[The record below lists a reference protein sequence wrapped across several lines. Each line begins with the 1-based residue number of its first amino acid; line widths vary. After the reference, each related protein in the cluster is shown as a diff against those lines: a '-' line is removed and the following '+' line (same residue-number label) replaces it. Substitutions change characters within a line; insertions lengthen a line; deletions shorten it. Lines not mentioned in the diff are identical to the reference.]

1 MDRRDAMWL
10 LVFVVLGVGGLAV
23 FLNYYTEAIPSA
35 SLDFK
40 LSRGEVHQ
48 KAQGYLEN
56 LGYDLADYE
65 SAQIFSSSQMQQIFL
80 EQTLGLEETSRLAR
94 EWLSVWSWSVRWF
107 RPLQK
112 EELRVGLDP
121 GGRIVGFSH
130 RILESDEGAS
140 IAQDDALVIASDFL
154 RETQGYDLDG
164 YELIDR
170 SSTERK
176 ARVDHR
182 FAWRKKDFTV
192 GDDGHYRLDVLVHG
206 DRIGQFSEYLK
217 VPDSFSRSYR
227 EVRSRANL
235 LTQVF
240 LPFWLALGVAML
252 VILVRNYRRK
262 RLRWQAGLIVG
273 TLVAVAWLAA
283 NVNALPLAMYDFDTT
298 VTYGAFFVTI
308 LFSVVLIAAVY
319 GGVVCMAGTAGGV
332 LERDVLSDR
341 RVSPIGRL
349 SLRGIFSAGF
359 LRSTVVGYGAAGA
372 VLGYVAVFY
381 LLGGRYFDVWV
392 PADVSE
398 YDNAFST
405 AIPWIYPLLVGLS
418 AAAVEEFFF
427 RLLAIPLLIRWL
439 KRPWLAVLLPA
450 IVWAFL
456 HSNYPHEPI
465 YIRGIEI
472 TVIGIVFGIL
482 FLRFGIWAP
491 IIAHYAINAFIVA
504 LPMVKS
510 SSLYFQVS
518 GVLVI
523 GILLV
528 PAIPAAFAVLT
539 GRARPPEVEDDAM
552 DEEAPDEPAETEEP
566 APEPVRSD
574 MDERDPDAYLPDRR
588 RWIVAGLCAV
598 AGIALMIGF
607 RLDRFG
613 ARSLKLEVTR
623 SQASSMAETFCA
635 ELGLDVTDYRRS
647 AQFRSG
653 VGSSHYT
660 HLIRNAGVAR
670 ADTLMVENT
679 SPWYWH
685 VRWFK
690 PMEKEEIQVR
700 VDASGRVA
708 GFNHVIPETR
718 AGPELETDD
727 ARAKAE
733 AFVERIFSRSVTD
746 TAQYKLLEAR
756 SEKEKDRM
764 DHHFTWERIDRKIE
778 DGEFRLNVRVQ
789 GDEVGFFSTQYKAPE
804 EFLRSLRRQGVRHAL
819 ASIVPVLLVLATLI
833 LAGIYFFR
841 CFRAKEIRWKLPIG
855 IGIAVVLLT
864 LLNWINSLPT
874 FFHGYDTSQAMMT
887 YLGIQGVVLLIGTP
901 MTGLAIA
908 AMFALMMAMKG
919 AQYPE
924 ELGAGRWL
932 GLLRMREGGLR
943 FWTGTLVLAAAFLLL
958 RSGADSIAMYVKYNG
973 LTEYLEAG
981 GFNMPRVN
989 DFLPFFSAAAGT
1001 VLELV
1006 NPFAVLAILLVWKA
1020 GVKRPWLIVAGIAV
1034 FMLSSEAIAPARS
1047 FYHFAVLAGL
1057 ELFDLG
1063 ILVFLVAWL
1072 IRFNL
1077 MAYLLAVWSANLVLG
1092 PGIGFIQRTTDSFY
1106 QWNGIAMLVLGL
1118 APLLSLLA
1126 AFLRERRERATR

>member
-1 MDRRDAMWL
+1 MDRRDAIWL

-23 FLNYYTEAIPSA
+23 FLNFYNEAIPSA

-40 LSRGEVHQ
+40 LSRDEVHQ

-56 LGYDLADYE
+56 LGYDLADFE

-107 RPLQK
+107 KPLQK
-112 EELRVGLDP
+112 EELRIRLDP
-121 GGRIVGFSH
+121 GGRIVEFWH

-140 IAQDDALVIASDFL
+140 LTQDEALVIASDFV
-154 RETQGYDLDG
+154 RETQGYDLG
-164 YELIDR
+164 AYELIDR

-182 FAWRKKDFTV
+182 FTYRKKDFMV
-192 GDDGHYRLDVLVHG
+192 GDDGHYRLDVVVHG
-206 DRIGQFSEYLK
+206 DRVGRFSEFLK
-217 VPDSFSRSYR
+217 VPESFSRSYR

-252 VILVRNYRRK
+252 VILVKNYRRK
-262 RLRWQAGLIVG
+262 RLHWQAGLVVG

-283 NVNALPLAMYDFDTT
+283 NVNALPLALYNFETT
-298 VTYGAFFVTI
+298 ISYGAFLVTL
-308 LFSVVLIAAVY
+308 LFSAVLIAAVY
-319 GGVVCMAGTAGGV
+319 GGAVCLAGTAGGV
-332 LERDVLSDR
+332 LERDVLSEGR
-341 RVSPIGRL
+341 ASPVGRL
-349 SLRGIFSAGF
+349 SLRGMFSAGF

-398 YDNAFST
+398 YNNAFST

-450 IVWAFL
+450 VVWAFL

-465 YIRGIEI
+465 YVRGIEI
-472 TVIGIVFGIL
+472 TVIGIVFGML

-539 GRARPPEVEDDAM
+539 GRSRTEEVEDAP
-552 DEEAPDEPAETEEP
+552 DEEAPDEPVEVEEP
-566 APEPVRSD
+566 APAPERSD
-574 MDERDPDAYLPDRR
+574 VVQRDPEAYLPDRQR
-588 RWIVAGLCAV
+588 RIAV
-598 AGIALMIGF
+598 GVCIIAGIALMIGF
-607 RLDRFG
+607 HVDRFG
-613 ARSLKLEVTR
+613 SRTLKLEVTR
-623 SQASSMAETFCA
+623 SQAVNVAEAFCE
-635 ELGLDVTDYRRS
+635 ELGLDVSEYRRS
-647 AQFRSG
+647 VQFRSG

-670 ADTLMVENT
+670 ADTLMAENT

-700 VDASGRVA
+700 VDASGSVV
-708 GFNHVIPETR
+708 GVNHIIPETR
-718 AGPELETDD
+718 AGPELETEA

-733 AFVERIFSRSVTD
+733 AFVVERFERPVTD
-746 TAQYKLLEAR
+746 STQYKLLEAR
-756 SEKEKDRM
+756 SEKEKERM
-764 DHHFTWERIDRKIE
+764 DHHFVWERIDRKIE
-778 DGEFRLNVRVQ
+778 DGEFRVNARVQ
-789 GDEVGFFSTQYKAPE
+789 GDEVGFFSTRYKAPE
-804 EFLRSLRRQGVRHAL
+804 EFLRSLRERGTGKAL
-819 ASIVPVLLVLATLI
+819 ASIVPVLLGLATLI

-841 CFRAKEIRWKLPIG
+841 HFRARETRWRLPIG
-855 IGIAVVLLT
+855 IGIAVVFLT

-887 YLGIQGVVLLIGTP
+887 YLGIQGVGLLIGTP
-901 MTGLAIA
+901 MMGLATA
-908 AMFALMMAMKG
+908 ALFALMTAMKG
-919 AQYPE
+919 SLYPE
-924 ELGAGRWL
+924 EMGAGRWL
-932 GLLRMREGGLR
+932 GLLRMRDGSVR
-943 FWTGTLVLAAAFLLL
+943 FWSGTLVLAAAFLLL
-958 RSGADSIAMYVKYNG
+958 WKGTESIAMYVKYNG

-981 GFNMPRVN
+981 GFNLPRIN
-989 DFLPFFSAAAGT
+989 TYLPFLDAACDAA
-1001 VLELV
+1001 LDLIE
-1006 NPFAVLAILLVWKA
+1006 PFAVLAILLVWKA
-1020 GVKRPWLIVAGIAV
+1020 GVKRPWLIVAGFALAI
-1034 FMLSSEAIAPARS
+1034 LSTDAIEHAES
-1047 FYHFAVLAGL
+1047 FYHFSVLAGVAL
-1057 ELFDLG
+1057 AQLG
-1063 ILVFLVAWL
+1063 VLVFLIVWL
-1072 IRFNL
+1072 VRFNL
-1077 MAYLLAVWSANLVLG
+1077 MAYLVAVWSATLIPG
-1092 PGIGFIQRTTDSFY
+1092 PGIAFIQRTTDTVY
-1106 QWNGIAMLVLGL
+1106 QWNGIAMVVLGL
-1118 APLLSLLA
+1118 APLLFLLA
-1126 AFLRERRERATR
+1126 AYLRERRERSAG

>member
-10 LVFVVLGVGGLAV
+10 MVFVVLGVGGLAV
-23 FLNYYTEAIPSA
+23 FLNFYNEAIPSA

-40 LSRGEVHQ
+40 LSRDEVYL
-48 KAQGYLEN
+48 KAQGYLEDM
-56 LGYDLADYE
+56 GYDLSDYE
-65 SAQIFSSSQMQQIFL
+65 SAQVFSSSQMQQIFL
-80 EQTLGLEETSRLAR
+80 EQTLGLEETNRLAR
-94 EWLSVWSWSVRWF
+94 EWMSVWSWSVRWF
-107 RPLQK
+107 KPLQK
-112 EELRVGLDP
+112 EELRVRLDP

-130 RILESDEGAS
+130 HILESEKGAG
-140 IAQDDALVIASDFL
+140 ITQDNALAVASDFV
-154 RETQGYDLDG
+154 REVHGYDLDA

-182 FAWRKKDFTV
+182 FAYRKKDFTV
-192 GDDGHYRLDVLVHG
+192 GDDGHYRLDVVVHG
-206 DRIGQFSEYLK
+206 DRVGRFSEYLK
-217 VPDSFSRSYR
+217 VPESFSRSYR

-262 RLRWQAGLIVG
+262 RLRWQAGLVVG
-273 TLVAVAWLAA
+273 TLVAIAWLAA
-283 NVNALPLAMYDFDTT
+283 NVNALPLALYNFETT
-298 VTYGAFFVTI
+298 VSYGAFLVTL
-308 LFSVVLIAAVY
+308 LFTAVLIAAVY
-319 GGVVCMAGTAGGV
+319 GGIVCLAGTAGGV
-332 LERDVLSDR
+332 LERDVLSAG
-341 RVSPIGRL
+341 RVSPLGRL

-372 VLGYVAVFY
+372 ILGYVAVFY

-418 AAAVEEFFF
+418 AAAIEEFFF

-450 IVWAFL
+450 VVWAFL

-472 TVIGIVFGIL
+472 TVIGIVFGML

-518 GVLVI
+518 GIVVI
-523 GILLV
+523 GILLI

-539 GRARPPEVEDDAM
+539 GRARPHE
-552 DEEAPDEPAETEEP
+552 PDEPVVDAPPELPAETVEP
-566 APEPVRSD
+566 APAPARAAAT
-574 MDERDPDAYLPDRR
+574 MKDPGAYLPDRQ
-588 RWIVAGLCAV
+588 RWIAAGLCAV
-598 AGIALMIGF
+598 AGIVLIIGF
-607 RLDRFG
+607 RVDRFG
-613 ARSLKLEVTR
+613 SRTLSLDVTR
-623 SQASSMAETFCA
+623 SEAVGVAEAFCK
-635 ELGLDVTDYRRS
+635 ELGLDVSEYRMS

-670 ADTLMVENT
+670 ADTLMAENT
-679 SPWYWH
+679 TPWYWH
-685 VRWFK
+685 VRWYR
-690 PMEKEEIQVR
+690 PMEKEEIRVR

-708 GFNHVIPETR
+708 RFNHIIPETR

-727 ARAKAE
+727 ARGMAE
-733 AFVERIFSRSVTD
+733 TFVERNFSRSVTD
-746 TAQYKLLEAR
+746 TAQYKLLEGR

-764 DHHFTWERIDRKIE
+764 DHHFVWERIDRKIE

-789 GDEVGFFSTQYKAPE
+789 GDAVGFFGTRYKAPE
-804 EFLRSLRRQGVRHAL
+804 EFLRSLNQRGARHAL
-819 ASIVPVLLVLATLI
+819 ASAVPVLALLATLI

-841 CFRAKEIRWKLPIG
+841 QYRAREIRWKLPIG
-855 IGIAVVLLT
+855 IGIVFVLLT
-864 LLNWINSLPT
+864 LLNWINALPA

-887 YLGIQGVVLLIGTP
+887 YLGIQGVGLLIGTP
-901 MTGLAIA
+901 MTGFAIT

-919 AQYPE
+919 SLYPE
-924 ELGAGRWL
+924 EMGTARWL

-943 FWTGTLVLAAAFLLL
+943 FWAGTLALAAAFLLL
-958 RSGADSIAMYVKYNG
+958 WTGTNSLATYVKYNG
-973 LTEYLEAG
+973 LTEYLETS
-981 GFNMPRVN
+981 GFNLPRVN
-989 DFLPFFSAAAGT
+989 TFLPALNAACDAA
-1001 VLELV
+1001 LDLIE
-1006 NPFAVLAILLVWKA
+1006 PFAALAILLVWKA
-1020 GVKRPWLIVAGIAV
+1020 GVKRPWLIVAGFGVAMLASDAV
-1034 FMLSSEAIAPARS
+1034 APARS
-1047 FYHFAVLAGL
+1047 LHHFAVLAGL
-1057 ELFDLG
+1057 ELLALG
-1063 ILVFLVAWL
+1063 VLVFLVAWL

-1077 MAYLLAVWSANLVLG
+1077 MAYLLAVWSAKLILG
-1092 PGIGFIQRTTDSFY
+1092 PGIAFIQQTTDSTY
-1106 QWNGIAMLVLGL
+1106 QWNGVAMVALGL
-1118 APLLSLLA
+1118 APLLFLLTA
-1126 AFLRERRERATR
+1126 YLRERRERIAE

>member
-23 FLNYYTEAIPSA
+23 FLNFYNEAIPSA

-40 LSRGEVHQ
+40 LSRDEVHQ

-56 LGYDLADYE
+56 LGYDLADFQ

-107 RPLQK
+107 KPLQK

-140 IAQDDALVIASDFL
+140 LTQDDALEIASRFL
-154 RETQGYDLDG
+154 GRTQGYDLEA

-176 ARVDHR
+176 ARMDHR
-182 FAWRKKDFTV
+182 FAYRKKDFTV
-192 GDDGHYRLDVLVHG
+192 GDDGHYRLDVVVHG
-206 DRIGQFSEYLK
+206 DRVGRFSEYLK
-217 VPDSFSRSYR
+217 VPESFSRSYR

-252 VILVRNYRRK
+252 VILVKNYRRK
-262 RLRWQAGLIVG
+262 RLHWQAGLVVG
-273 TLVAVAWLAA
+273 TLVAIAWLAA
-283 NVNALPLAMYDFDTT
+283 NVNALPLALYNFETT
-298 VTYGAFFVTI
+298 ISYGAFLVTL

-319 GGVVCMAGTAGGV
+319 GGAVCLAGTAGGV
-332 LERDVLSDR
+332 LERDVLSEGR
-341 RVSPIGRL
+341 ASPVGRL
-349 SLRGIFSAGF
+349 SLRGMFSAGF

-398 YDNAFST
+398 YNNAFST

-450 IVWAFL
+450 VVWAFL

-465 YIRGIEI
+465 YVRGIEI

-491 IIAHYAINAFIVA
+491 VIAHYAINAFIVA

-539 GRARPPEVEDDAM
+539 GRSRAEEVEDAP
-552 DEEAPDEPAETEEP
+552 DEEAPDEPVEVEEP

-574 MDERDPDAYLPDRR
+574 VVQRDPEAYLPDKQ
-588 RWIVAGLCAV
+588 RWIVAGLCVV
-598 AGIALMIGF
+598 AGIALMSGF
-607 RLDRFG
+607 RVDRFG
-613 ARSLKLEVTR
+613 SRTLKLEVTR
-623 SQASSMAETFCA
+623 SQAVDAAEAFCE
-635 ELGLDVTDYRRS
+635 ELGLDVSEYRRS
-647 AQFRSG
+647 VQFRSG

-670 ADTLMVENT
+670 ADTLMAENT
-679 SPWYWH
+679 SPWHWH

-700 VDASGRVA
+700 VDASGSVV
-708 GFNHVIPETR
+708 GVNHIIPETR
-718 AGPELETDD
+718 AGPELETEA

-733 AFVERIFSRSVTD
+733 AFVEERFERPVTD
-746 TAQYKLLEAR
+746 STQYKLLEAR
-756 SEKEKDRM
+756 SEKEKERM
-764 DHHFTWERIDRKIE
+764 DHHFVWERIDRKIE
-778 DGEFRLNVRVQ
+778 DGEFRVNARVQ
-789 GDEVGFFSTQYKAPE
+789 GDEVGFFSTRYKAPE
-804 EFLRSLRRQGVRHAL
+804 EFLRSLRERGTGQAL
-819 ASIVPVLLVLATLI
+819 ASTVPVLLGLATLI

-841 CFRAKEIRWKLPIG
+841 HFRAREMRWRLPIT
-855 IGIAVVLLT
+855 IGSVVVVLSLIELDQLLT
-864 LLNWINSLPT
+864 DLFPRLRYEPGDNDLSGHPGRR
-874 FFHGYDTSQAMMT
+874 HVDRDTDD
-887 YLGIQGVVLLIGTP
+887 
-901 MTGLAIA
+901 
-908 AMFALMMAMKG
+908 
-919 AQYPE
+919 
-924 ELGAGRWL
+924 GAGDR
-932 GLLRMREGGLR
+932 GHDG
-943 FWTGTLVLAAAFLLL
+943 
-958 RSGADSIAMYVKYNG
+958 
-973 LTEYLEAG
+973 
-981 GFNMPRVN
+981 
-989 DFLPFFSAAAGT
+989 
-1001 VLELV
+1001 
-1006 NPFAVLAILLVWKA
+1006 
-1020 GVKRPWLIVAGIAV
+1020 VAGCDDGV
-1034 FMLSSEAIAPARS
+1034 
-1047 FYHFAVLAGL
+1047 
-1057 ELFDLG
+1057 
-1063 ILVFLVAWL
+1063 
-1072 IRFNL
+1072 
-1077 MAYLLAVWSANLVLG
+1077 
-1092 PGIGFIQRTTDSFY
+1092 
-1106 QWNGIAMLVLGL
+1106 
-1118 APLLSLLA
+1118 PLP
-1126 AFLRERRERATR
+1126 E

>member
-1 MDRRDAMWL
+1 MDRRDAIWL
-10 LVFVVLGVGGLAV
+10 LVFVVLGVCGLTV
-23 FLNYYTEAIPSA
+23 FLNFYTEAIPSA

-40 LSRGEVHQ
+40 LSRDEVHR
-48 KAQGYLEN
+48 KAQGYLEDQ
-56 LGYDLADYE
+56 GYDLADYE
-65 SAQIFSSSQMQQIFL
+65 SSQIFSSSQMQQVFL

-107 RPLQK
+107 QPLQK
-112 EELRVGLDP
+112 EELQVRLDP
-121 GGRIVGFSH
+121 GGRVVGFSH
-130 RILESDEGAS
+130 RILESDEGAG

-154 RETQGYDLDG
+154 RETQGYDLDA

-182 FAWRKKDFTV
+182 FAYRKKDFTV
-192 GDDGHYRLDVLVHG
+192 GDDGHYRLDVVVHG
-206 DRIGQFSEYLK
+206 DRVGQFSEYLK

-252 VILVRNYRRK
+252 VILVKNFRRK
-262 RLRWQAGLIVG
+262 RLRWQAGLVVG

-283 NVNALPLAMYDFDTT
+283 NVNALPLALYNFDTT
-298 VTYGAFFVTI
+298 VSYGAFLVNL
-308 LFSVVLIAAVY
+308 LFSAVLFAAVY
-319 GGVVCMAGTAGGV
+319 GGIVCLAGTAGGV
-332 LERDVLSDR
+332 LERDVLSDGR
-341 RVSPIGRL
+341 ASRLGRL
-349 SLRGIFSAGF
+349 SPGGLFSAGF

-539 GRARPPEVEDDAM
+539 GRARPPEVDDAV
-552 DEEAPDEPAETEEP
+552 DAEAPDEPAETEKP
-566 APEPVRSD
+566 APAPVRPD
-574 MDERDPDAYLPDRR
+574 VIQKGPDAYMPDKR

-607 RLDRFG
+607 RVDRFG
-613 ARSLKLEVTR
+613 ARSLKREVTR
-623 SQASSMAETFCA
+623 HQAASSAETFST
-635 ELGLDVTDYRRS
+635 ELGLDVSDYRRS
-647 AQFRSG
+647 VQFRSG

-660 HLIRNAGVAR
+660 HLIRNAGVAQ
-670 ADTLMVENT
+670 ADSLMVENT

-718 AGPELETDD
+718 AGPALETED

-733 AFVERIFSRSVTD
+733 AFVAQRFSRSVTD

-764 DHHFTWERIDRKIE
+764 DHHFVWERIDRKIE

-789 GDEVGFFSTQYKAPE
+789 GDEVGFIGTRYKAPE
-804 EFLRSLRRQGVRHAL
+804 EFLRSLRQRGARHAL
-819 ASIVPVLLVLATLI
+819 ASAVPVLAILATLI
-833 LAGIYFFR
+833 LAGVYFFR
-841 CFRAKEIRWKLPIG
+841 QYRAGEIRWKLPIG

-864 LLNWINSLPT
+864 LLDGINSLPT

-887 YLGIQGVVLLIGTP
+887 YLGIQGVGLLIGTP
-901 MTGLAIA
+901 VMGLAIA
-908 AMFALMMAMKG
+908 AMFALVMAMKG
-919 AQYPE
+919 SLYPE
-924 ELGAGRWL
+924 EMGAGQWL

-943 FWTGTLVLAAAFLLL
+943 FWAGTLVLAAAFLLL
-958 RSGADSIAMYVKYNG
+958 WKGTESIAMYVKYNG

-981 GFNMPRVN
+981 GFSLPRFN
-989 DFLPFFSAAAGT
+989 TYLPFFDAACDAA
-1001 VLELV
+1001 LELV
-1006 NPFAVLAILLVWKA
+1006 SPFAVLAILLVWKA
-1020 GVKRPWLIVAGIAV
+1020 GVRRPWLIVAGFAV
-1034 FMLSSEAIAPARS
+1034 ALLSSDAIAPARS

-1057 ELFDLG
+1057 ELFALG
-1063 ILVFLVAWL
+1063 VVVFLVVWL

-1077 MAYLLAVWSANLVLG
+1077 MAYIVALWSNQLILD
-1092 PGIGFIQRTTDSFY
+1092 PGIAFIQRTTDSVY
-1106 QWNGIAMLVLGL
+1106 QWNGVAMVVLGL
-1118 APLLSLLA
+1118 APLLYLLA
-1126 AFLRERRERATR
+1126 ACLRERRERTDG

>member
-23 FLNYYTEAIPSA
+23 FLNFYNEAIPSA

-40 LSRGEVHQ
+40 LSRDEVHQ
-48 KAQGYLEN
+48 KAQGYLES

-80 EQTLGLEETSRLAR
+80 EQTLGLEETNRMAR

-130 RILESDEGAS
+130 QILESDEGAG
-140 IAQDDALVIASDFL
+140 IAQDDALAIASDFL
-154 RETQGYDLDG
+154 RNTQGYDLG
-164 YELIDR
+164 AYELIDR

-182 FAWRKKDFTV
+182 FAYRKKDFTV
-192 GDDGHYRLDVLVHG
+192 GDDGHYRLDVVVHG
-206 DRIGQFSEYLK
+206 DRVGRFSEYLK
-217 VPDSFSRSYR
+217 VPDSFSRSYS

-252 VILVRNYRRK
+252 VILVKNYRRK

-273 TLVAVAWLAA
+273 TLVAIAWLAA
-283 NVNALPLAMYDFDTT
+283 NLNALPLALYSFDTT
-298 VTYGAFFVTI
+298 ITYGAFLVTI
-308 LFSVVLIAAVY
+308 LSITVLAAALY
-319 GGVVCMAGTAGGV
+319 GGAACLAGTAGGV
-332 LERDVLSDR
+332 LERDVLSEGR
-341 RVSPIGRL
+341 ASPLGRL
-349 SLRGIFSAGF
+349 SLRGMFSVGF

-418 AAAVEEFFF
+418 AAAIEEFFF

-439 KRPWLAVLLPA
+439 KRPWLAVLLSA
-450 IVWAFL
+450 VVWAFL
-456 HSNYPHEPI
+456 HSNYPQEPI
-465 YIRGIEI
+465 YVRGIEI
-472 TVIGIVFGIL
+472 TVIGIVFGML

-491 IIAHYAINAFIVA
+491 IIAHYAINAFMVA

-523 GILLV
+523 GILLI

-539 GRARPPEVEDDAM
+539 GRSRAEEVEDAA
-552 DEEAPDEPAETEEP
+552 DEEAPDEPVELEEP
-566 APEPVRSD
+566 APEPVRASVTQ
-574 MDERDPDAYLPDRR
+574 RDPEAYLPDKR
-588 RWIVAGLCAV
+588 RWIVAGLCVV
-598 AGIALMIGF
+598 AGIALVSGF
-607 RLDRFG
+607 RVDRFG
-613 ARSLKLEVTR
+613 SRTLKLEVTR
-623 SQASSMAETFCA
+623 SQAVDTAEAFCE
-635 ELGLDVTDYRRS
+635 ELGLDVSEYRRS
-647 AQFRSG
+647 VQFRSG

-670 ADTLMVENT
+670 ADSLMAENT

-700 VDASGRVA
+700 VDASGSVV
-708 GFNHVIPETR
+708 GVNHIIPETR
-718 AGPELETDD
+718 AGPELETET

-733 AFVERIFSRSVTD
+733 AFAVERFERPVTD
-746 TAQYKLLEAR
+746 STQYKLLEAR
-756 SEKEKDRM
+756 SEKEKERM
-764 DHHFTWERIDRKIE
+764 DHHFVWERIDRKVE
-778 DGEFRLNVRVQ
+778 DGEFRVNARVQ
-789 GDEVGFFSTQYKAPE
+789 GDEVGFFSTRYKAPE
-804 EFLRSLRRQGVRHAL
+804 AFLRSLRERGAGRAL

-833 LAGIYFFR
+833 LAGVYFFR
-841 CFRAKEIRWKLPIG
+841 YYRASEIRWKLPIG
-855 IGIAVVLLT
+855 IGIAVVFLT

-887 YLGIQGVVLLIGTP
+887 YLGIQGVGLLIGTP
-901 MTGLAIA
+901 MMGLATA
-908 AMFALMMAMKG
+908 ALFALMAAMKG
-919 AQYPE
+919 SLYPE
-924 ELGAGRWL
+924 EMGAGRWL
-932 GLLRMREGGLR
+932 GLLRMRDGSVR
-943 FWTGTLVLAAAFLLL
+943 FWSGTLVLAAAFLLL
-958 RSGADSIAMYVKYNG
+958 WKGTESIAMYVKYNG

-981 GFNMPRVN
+981 GFNLPRIN
-989 DFLPFFSAAAGT
+989 TYLPFLDAACDAA
-1001 VLELV
+1001 LDLIE
-1006 NPFAVLAILLVWKA
+1006 PFAVLAILLVWKA
-1020 GVKRPWLIVAGIAV
+1020 GVKRAWLIVAGFAIAI
-1034 FMLSSEAIAPARS
+1034 LSSDAIEPAES
-1047 FYHFAVLAGL
+1047 FYHFSVLAGL
-1057 ELFDLG
+1057 ALVKLG
-1063 ILVFLVAWL
+1063 VLVFLIAWL
-1072 IRFNL
+1072 VRFNL
-1077 MAYLLAVWSANLVLG
+1077 MAYLVAVWSATLIPG
-1092 PGIGFIQRTTDSFY
+1092 PGIGFIQRTTDTVY
-1106 QWNGIAMLVLGL
+1106 QWNGIAMVVLGL
-1118 APLLSLLA
+1118 APLLFLMA
-1126 AFLRERRERATR
+1126 ACLRERRERIAR

>member
-40 LSRGEVHQ
+40 LSRDEVHQ
-48 KAQGYLEN
+48 KAKGYLEN

-112 EELRVGLDP
+112 EELWVGLDP

-154 RETQGYDLDG
+154 RETQGYDLDA

-182 FAWRKKDFTV
+182 FAFRKKDFTV
-192 GDDGHYRLDVLVHG
+192 GDDGHYRLDVVVHG
-206 DRIGQFSEYLK
+206 DRVGRFSEYLK

-227 EVRSRANL
+227 EVRSRADL
-235 LTQVF
+235 LTLVF
-240 LPFWLALGVAML
+240 SSFWLALGVAML
-252 VILVRNYRRK
+252 VILVKNYRRK

-283 NVNALPLAMYDFDTT
+283 NVNALPLALYSFDTT
-298 VTYGAFFVTI
+298 VSYGAFLVQL
-308 LFSVVLIAAVY
+308 LFIAVLVAAVN
-319 GGVVCMAGTAGGV
+319 GGTVCLAGTAGGV
-332 LERDVLSDR
+332 LERDVLSER
-341 RVSPIGRL
+341 RVSPLGRL

-539 GRARPPEVEDDAM
+539 GRARPPEVEDDLE
-552 DEEAPDEPAETEEP
+552 EEAPDEPAEAEEP

-574 MDERDPDAYLPDRR
+574 VVQRDPDAYLPDKR
-588 RWIVAGLCAV
+588 RWIVAGLCVV
-598 AGIALMIGF
+598 AGIALMTGF
-607 RLDRFG
+607 RVDRFG

-623 SQASSMAETFCA
+623 SQAAGIAEAFCT
-635 ELGLDVTDYRRS
+635 ELGLDASDYRRS
-647 AQFRSG
+647 VQFRSG

-670 ADTLMVENT
+670 ADSLMVENT

-700 VDASGRVA
+700 VDASGRVV
-708 GFNHVIPETR
+708 GFNHIIPETR

-733 AFVERIFSRSVTD
+733 AFVEQTFSRSVTD

-764 DHHFTWERIDRKIE
+764 DHHFVWERIDRKIE
-778 DGEFRLNVRVQ
+778 DGEFRVNVRVQ
-789 GDEVGFFSTQYKAPE
+789 GDEVGFLSTQYKAPE
-804 EFLRSLRRQGVRHAL
+804 EFLRSLRQRGARHAL
-819 ASIVPVLLVLATLI
+819 ASTVPVLAILATLI

-841 CFRAKEIRWKLPIG
+841 QYRAGEIRWKLPVG
-855 IGIAVVLLT
+855 IGIAVVILT
-864 LLNWINSLPT
+864 VLNWINSLPP
-874 FFHGYDTSQAMMT
+874 FFHAYDTSQAMMT
-887 YLGIQGVVLLIGTP
+887 YLGIQGVALLIGTP
-901 MTGLAIA
+901 MMGLAIA
-908 AMFALMMAMKG
+908 AMFSLVMALKG
-919 AQYPE
+919 SLYSE
-924 ELGAGRWL
+924 EMGAGRWL

-943 FWTGTLVLAAAFLLL
+943 FWAGTLVLAAAFLFLWK
-958 RSGADSIAMYVKYNG
+958 GTESIAMYVKYNG

-981 GFNMPRVN
+981 GFNLPRVN
-989 DFLPFFSAAAGT
+989 TYLPFFDAACDA
-1001 VLELV
+1001 VLDLIE
-1006 NPFAVLAILLVWKA
+1006 PFAVLAILLVWKA
-1020 GVKRPWLIVAGIAV
+1020 GVKRAWLIVAGIAV
-1034 FMLSSEAIAPARS
+1034 ALLSADAIAPARS

-1057 ELFDLG
+1057 ELFALG
-1063 ILVFLVAWL
+1063 VLVFLVAWL

-1077 MAYLLAVWSANLVLG
+1077 MAYLVAVWSATLILG
-1092 PGIGFIQRTTDSFY
+1092 PGIAFIQRTTDSFY

-1118 APLLSLLA
+1118 APMLFLLA
-1126 AFLRERRERATR
+1126 AFLRERRERTDG

>member
-10 LVFVVLGVGGLAV
+10 LVFVILGVGGLAV
-23 FLNYYTEAIPSA
+23 FLNFYTEAIPSA

-40 LSRGEVHQ
+40 LSRDEVHR

-56 LGYDLADYE
+56 QGYDLADYKN
-65 SAQIFSSSQMQQIFL
+65 AQIFSSSQMQQVFL

-94 EWLSVWSWSVRWF
+94 EWLSVWSWNVRWF
-107 RPLQK
+107 KPLQK
-112 EELRVGLDP
+112 EELRVVLDP
-121 GGRIVGFSH
+121 GGRVVGFSH
-130 RILESDEGAS
+130 RILESDAGAS
-140 IAQDDALVIASDFL
+140 IAQDDALVIASGFL
-154 RETQGYDLDG
+154 RDTQGYDLDG

-176 ARVDHR
+176 ARIDHR
-182 FAWRKKDFTV
+182 FAFRKKDFTV
-192 GDDGHYRLDVLVHG
+192 GDDGHYRLDVVVHG
-206 DRIGQFSEYLK
+206 DRVGRFSEYLK

-227 EVRSRANL
+227 EVRSRADL
-235 LTQVF
+235 LTMVF
-240 LPFWLALGVAML
+240 SSFWLALGVVML
-252 VILVRNYRRK
+252 VILVKNYRRK
-262 RLRWQAGLIVG
+262 RLHWQAGLIVG

-283 NVNALPLAMYDFDTT
+283 NVNALPLALYSFDTT
-298 VTYGAFFVTI
+298 VSYGAFLVTL
-308 LFSVVLIAAVY
+308 LFSAVLVVAAN
-319 GGVVCMAGTAGGV
+319 GGIVCLAGTAGGV
-332 LERDVLSDR
+332 LERDVLSER
-341 RVSPIGRL
+341 RVSPLGRL

-418 AAAVEEFFF
+418 AAAIEEFFF

-539 GRARPPEVEDDAM
+539 GRARTPEVEDDVE
-552 DEEAPDEPAETEEP
+552 EEAPDEPAETEEP
-566 APEPVRSD
+566 APEPEHSD
-574 MDERDPDAYLPDRR
+574 VVEREPDAYLPDKR
-588 RWIVAGLCAV
+588 RWIVVGLCAV

-607 RLDRFG
+607 RVDRFG

-623 SQASSMAETFCA
+623 SQAAGIAEGFCT
-635 ELGLDVTDYRRS
+635 ELGLDVSDYRRS
-647 AQFRSG
+647 VQFRSG

-670 ADTLMVENT
+670 ADTLMAENT

-690 PMEKEEIQVR
+690 PMDKEEIQVR
-700 VDASGRVA
+700 VDASGGVA
-708 GFNHVIPETR
+708 GFNHIIPETR
-718 AGPELETDD
+718 AGPEMATDD

-733 AFVERIFSRSVTD
+733 AFVERNFSRSVTD
-746 TAQYKLLEAR
+746 QAQYKLLEAR

-764 DHHFTWERIDRKIE
+764 DHHFVWERIDRKIE
-778 DGEFRLNVRVQ
+778 DGEFRLTVRVQ
-789 GDEVGFFSTQYKAPE
+789 GDEVGFFGTRYKAPE
-804 EFLRSLRRQGVRHAL
+804 EFLRSLRERGARHAL
-819 ASIVPVLLVLATLI
+819 ASAVPVLAVLATLI
-833 LAGIYFFR
+833 LAAVYFFR
-841 CFRAKEIRWKLPIG
+841 QYRAGEIRWRLPIG
-855 IGIAVVLLT
+855 IGIAVVVLT

-887 YLGIQGVVLLIGTP
+887 YLGMQGVGLLIGTP
-901 MTGLAIA
+901 MMGLAIA
-908 AMFALMMAMKG
+908 ALFALMMAMKG
-919 AQYPE
+919 SLYPDE
-924 ELGAGRWL
+924 MGAGRWL

-943 FWTGTLVLAAAFLLL
+943 FWAGTLFLAAAFLLL
-958 RSGADSIAMYVKYNG
+958 WKGTESFAVYVKYNG

-981 GFNMPRVN
+981 GFS
-989 DFLPFFSAAAGT
+989 LPGINTYLPLFDAGSDAT
-1001 VLELV
+1001 LDLIE
-1006 NPFAVLAILLVWKA
+1006 PFAVLALLLVWKA

-1034 FMLSSEAIAPARS
+1034 VLLSSDTIAPARS

-1057 ELFDLG
+1057 ELFALG
-1063 ILVFLVAWL
+1063 VLVFLVAWL

-1077 MAYLLAVWSANLVLG
+1077 MAYLVAVWSAALILS
-1092 PGIGFIQRTTDSFY
+1092 PGFAYIQRTTDSIY
-1106 QWNGIAMLVLGL
+1106 QWNGIAMVVLGL
-1118 APLLSLLA
+1118 APLLYLMA
-1126 AFLRERRERATR
+1126 AGLRQRRGRTDG

>member
-23 FLNYYTEAIPSA
+23 FLSFYSEAIPSA

-40 LSRGEVHQ
+40 LSRDEVHR
-48 KAQGYLEN
+48 KARGYLEN
-56 LGYDLADYE
+56 QGYDLADYE
-65 SAQIFSSSQMQQIFL
+65 NAQVFSSSQMQQVFL

-107 RPLQK
+107 KPLQK

-121 GGRIVGFSH
+121 GGRVVGFSH
-130 RILESDEGAS
+130 SILESDEGAS
-140 IAQDDALVIASDFL
+140 IAQDDALVIASAFL
-154 RETQGYDLDG
+154 GETQGYDLDAF
-164 YELIDR
+164 ELIDR

-182 FAWRKKDFTV
+182 FAYRKKDFTV
-192 GDDGHYRLDVLVHG
+192 GDDGHYRLDVVVHG
-206 DRIGQFSEYLK
+206 DRVGQFSEYLK

-252 VILVRNYRRK
+252 VILVKNYRRK
-262 RLRWQAGLIVG
+262 RLHWQAGLIVG

-283 NVNALPLAMYDFDTT
+283 NVNALPLALYSFDTT
-298 VTYGAFFVTI
+298 ISYGAFLVTL
-308 LFSVVLIAAVY
+308 LFSAVLIAAVN
-319 GGVVCMAGTAGGV
+319 GGIVCLAGTAGGV
-332 LERDVLSDR
+332 LERDVLSER
-341 RVSPIGRL
+341 RVSPLGRL
-349 SLRGIFSAGF
+349 SLRGVFSAGF

-418 AAAVEEFFF
+418 AAAIEEFFF

-518 GVLVI
+518 GLLVI

-539 GRARPPEVEDDAM
+539 GRARPRDVEDAVE
-552 DEEAPDEPAETEEP
+552 EEAPDEPVEIEEP
-566 APEPVRSD
+566 APEPVRPD
-574 MDERDPDAYLPDRR
+574 VAQKDPDAYMPDKR

-598 AGIALMIGF
+598 AGIAMMIGF
-607 RLDRFG
+607 RVDRFG

-623 SQASSMAETFCA
+623 SQAAGVAEAFCT
-635 ELGLDVTDYRRS
+635 ELGLDVSDYHRS
-647 AQFRSG
+647 VQFRSG

-670 ADTLMVENT
+670 AETLMVKNT

-685 VRWFK
+685 VRWFR

-700 VDASGRVA
+700 VDASGRIA
-708 GFNHVIPETR
+708 GFNHIIPETR

-733 AFVERIFSRSVTD
+733 AFVERNFSRSVTD
-746 TAQYKLLEAR
+746 SAQYKLLEAR

-764 DHHFTWERIDRKIE
+764 DHHFVWERIDRKIE
-778 DGEFRLNVRVQ
+778 DGEFRLKVRVQ
-789 GDEVGFFSTQYKAPE
+789 GDEVGLFNAHYKAPE
-804 EFLRSLRRQGVRHAL
+804 EFLRSLKQRGARQEL
-819 ASIVPVLLVLATLI
+819 ASIVPVLLLLATLI

-841 CFRAKEIRWKLPIG
+841 CYRAREIRWRLPIG

-864 LLNWINSLPT
+864 LVNWVNSLPA
-874 FFHGYDTSQAMMT
+874 FFHAYDTSQAMMT
-887 YLGIQGVVLLIGTP
+887 YLGIQGVGLLIGTP
-901 MTGLAIA
+901 MMGLAIA
-908 AMFALMMAMKG
+908 AMFALMTAMRG
-919 AQYPE
+919 SLYPE
-924 ELGAGRWL
+924 EMGAGRWL
-932 GLLRMREGGLR
+932 ELLRMREGGLR
-943 FWTGTLVLAAAFLLL
+943 FWAGTLVLAAAFLLL
-958 RSGADSIAMYVKYNG
+958 WRGTESLVMYVKYNG

-981 GFNMPRVN
+981 GFSLPRVN
-989 DFLPFFSAAAGT
+989 TYLPFFDAAINAT
-1001 VLELV
+1001 LELV

-1034 FMLSSEAIAPARS
+1034 FMLSSDAIAPARS

-1057 ELFDLG
+1057 ELFALG
-1063 ILVFLVAWL
+1063 VLVFLVAWL

-1077 MAYLLAVWSANLVLG
+1077 MAYLVAVWSATLILG
-1092 PGIGFIQRTTDSFY
+1092 PGVGYIQRTMDSVY
-1106 QWNGIAMLVLGL
+1106 QWNGAAMIVLGL
-1118 APLLSLLA
+1118 APLLYLLA
-1126 AFLRERRERATR
+1126 AGLRERRERTEG

>member
-23 FLNYYTEAIPSA
+23 FLNFYNEAIPSA

-40 LSRGEVHQ
+40 LSRDEVHQ
-48 KAQGYLEN
+48 KAQGYLES

-80 EQTLGLEETSRLAR
+80 EQTLGLEETNRMAR

-130 RILESDEGAS
+130 QILESDEGAG
-140 IAQDDALVIASDFL
+140 IAQDDALAIASDFL
-154 RETQGYDLDG
+154 RNTQGYDLG
-164 YELIDR
+164 AYELIDR

-182 FAWRKKDFTV
+182 FAYRKKDFTV
-192 GDDGHYRLDVLVHG
+192 GDDGHYRLDVVVHG
-206 DRIGQFSEYLK
+206 DRVGRFSEYLK
-217 VPDSFSRSYR
+217 VPDSFSRSYS

-252 VILVRNYRRK
+252 VILVKNYRRK

-273 TLVAVAWLAA
+273 TLVAIAWLAA
-283 NVNALPLAMYDFDTT
+283 NVNALPLALYSFDTT
-298 VTYGAFFVTI
+298 ITYGAFLVSI
-308 LFSVVLIAAVY
+308 LSITVLAAALY
-319 GGVVCMAGTAGGV
+319 GGAACLAGTAGGV
-332 LERDVLSDR
+332 LERDVLSEGR
-341 RVSPIGRL
+341 ASPLGRL
-349 SLRGIFSAGF
+349 SLRGMFSVGF

-418 AAAVEEFFF
+418 AAAIEEFFF

-439 KRPWLAVLLPA
+439 KRPWLAVLLSA
-450 IVWAFL
+450 VVWAFL
-456 HSNYPHEPI
+456 HSNYPQEPI
-465 YIRGIEI
+465 YVRGIEI
-472 TVIGIVFGIL
+472 TVIGIVFGML

-491 IIAHYAINAFIVA
+491 IIAHYAINAFMVA

-523 GILLV
+523 GILLI

-539 GRARPPEVEDDAM
+539 GRSRAEEVEDAA
-552 DEEAPDEPAETEEP
+552 DEEAPDEPVELEEP
-566 APEPVRSD
+566 APAPVRSD
-574 MDERDPDAYLPDRR
+574 VVQRGPEAYFPDKR
-588 RWIVAGLCAV
+588 RWIVAGLCVV
-598 AGIALMIGF
+598 AGIALVSGF
-607 RLDRFG
+607 RVDRFG
-613 ARSLKLEVTR
+613 SRTLKLEVTR
-623 SQASSMAETFCA
+623 SQAVDTAEAFCD
-635 ELGLDVTDYRRS
+635 ELGLDVSEYRRS
-647 AQFRSG
+647 VQFRSG
-653 VGSSHYT
+653 VGYSHYT

-670 ADTLMVENT
+670 ADSLMAENT

-700 VDASGRVA
+700 VDASGSVV
-708 GFNHVIPETR
+708 GVNHIIPETR
-718 AGPELETDD
+718 AGPELETEA

-733 AFVERIFSRSVTD
+733 AFVVEKFERPVTD
-746 TAQYKLLEAR
+746 STQYKLLEAR
-756 SEKEKDRM
+756 SEKEKERM
-764 DHHFTWERIDRKIE
+764 DHHFVWERIDRKIE
-778 DGEFRLNVRVQ
+778 DGEFRVNARVQ
-789 GDEVGFFSTQYKAPE
+789 GDEVGFFSTRYKAPE
-804 EFLRSLRRQGVRHAL
+804 EFLRSLRERGTGKAL
-819 ASIVPVLLVLATLI
+819 ASIVPALLGLATLI

-841 CFRAKEIRWKLPIG
+841 CYRAGEIRWKLPIG
-855 IGIAVVLLT
+855 IGIAVVFLT
-864 LLNWINSLPT
+864 LLNWINSLPG

-887 YLGIQGVVLLIGTP
+887 YLGIQGVGLLIGTP
-901 MTGLAIA
+901 MMGLATA
-908 AMFALMMAMKG
+908 ALFALMTAMKG
-919 AQYPE
+919 SLYPE
-924 ELGAGRWL
+924 EMGAGRWL

-943 FWTGTLVLAAAFLLL
+943 FWAGTLALGAAFLLF
-958 RSGADSIAMYVKYNG
+958 RAGTESIAMFVKYNG

-981 GFNMPRVN
+981 GFNLPGVN
-989 DFLPFFSAAAGT
+989 TYLPLFDAGCDA
-1001 VLELV
+1001 VLNLIE
-1006 NPFAVLAILLVWKA
+1006 PFAVLAILLVWKA
-1020 GVKRPWLIVAGIAV
+1020 GVKRPWLIVAGFAV
-1034 FMLSSEAIAPARS
+1034 AILSTDAIEPATS
-1047 FYHFAVLAGL
+1047 LYHFSVLAGL
-1057 ELFDLG
+1057 ALAKLG
-1063 ILVFLVAWL
+1063 VLVFLVAWL
-1072 IRFNL
+1072 VRFNI
-1077 MAYLLAVWSANLVLG
+1077 MAYLVAIWSSNLILG
-1092 PGIGFIQRTTDSFY
+1092 SGIAFLQRTTDSVY
-1106 QWNGIAMLVLGL
+1106 QWNGVVMVLLGL
-1118 APLLSLLA
+1118 APLLFLMA
-1126 AFLRERRERATR
+1126 AYLRERRERSAG

>member
-1 MDRRDAMWL
+1 MGRRDAMWL

-40 LSRGEVHQ
+40 FSRDEVHQ
-48 KAQGYLEN
+48 KAQAYLEN

-107 RPLQK
+107 KPLQK

-121 GGRIVGFSH
+121 GGRVVGFSH
-130 RILESDEGAS
+130 QILESDEGAS
-140 IAQDDALVIASDFL
+140 IAQDDAMVIASAFL
-154 RETQGYDLDG
+154 RETQGFSLG
-164 YELIDR
+164 SYELIDR

-182 FAWRKKDFTV
+182 FAFRKKDFTV
-192 GDDGHYRLDVLVHG
+192 GDDGHYRLDVVVHG
-206 DRIGQFSEYLK
+206 DRVGQFSEYLK

-252 VILVRNYRRK
+252 VILIKNYRRK

-273 TLVAVAWLAA
+273 TLVAIAWLAA
-283 NVNALPLAMYDFDTT
+283 NVNALPLALYSFDTT
-298 VTYGAFFVTI
+298 VSYGAFLVTL
-308 LFSVVLIAAVY
+308 LFSAILIAAVN
-319 GGVVCMAGTAGGV
+319 GGIVCLAGTAGGV
-332 LERDVLSDR
+332 LERDVLSEKR
-341 RVSPIGRL
+341 ASTLGRL
-349 SLRGIFSAGF
+349 SLRGVFSAGF

-504 LPMVKS
+504 LPMVTS

-539 GRARPPEVEDDAM
+539 GRARTREVEDVVE
-552 DEEAPDEPAETEEP
+552 EEAPDEHVEIEEA
-566 APEPVRSD
+566 APEPVRLD
-574 MDERDPDAYLPDRR
+574 VDEREPDSYLPDKR
-588 RWIVAGLCAV
+588 RWIAAGICVV

-607 RLDRFG
+607 RVERFG
-613 ARSLKLEVTR
+613 GRSLKLEVTR
-623 SQASSMAETFCA
+623 SEAAGIAYAFCT
-635 ELGLDVTDYRRS
+635 EHGLDVSDYRRS
-647 AQFRSG
+647 VQFQSG

-690 PMEKEEIQVR
+690 PMEKEEIQVS
-700 VDASGRVA
+700 VDASGHVA
-708 GFNHVIPETR
+708 GFNHIIPETR
-718 AGPELETDD
+718 AGLELETHD
-727 ARAKAE
+727 ARAAAA
-733 AFVERIFSRSVTD
+733 AFVEQNFSRTVTD
-746 TAQYKLLEAR
+746 SAQYKLLEAR
-756 SEKEKDRM
+756 SEKEKDRT
-764 DHHFTWERIDRKIE
+764 DHHFVWERIDRKIE
-778 DGEFRLNVRVQ
+778 DGEFRLKVRVQ
-789 GDEVGFFSTQYKAPE
+789 GDEVGLFNAHYKAPE
-804 EFLRSLRRQGVRHAL
+804 EFLRSLKQRGARHAL
-819 ASIVPVLLVLATLI
+819 ASIVPVLLILATLI

-841 CFRAKEIRWKLPIG
+841 CTRAGKIRWKLPIC

-887 YLGIQGVVLLIGTP
+887 YLGIQSVGLLIGTP
-901 MTGLAIA
+901 IMGLAIV

-919 AQYPE
+919 SLYPAE
-924 ELGAGRWL
+924 MGAGRWL
-932 GLLRMREGGLR
+932 GLLRMQEGGLR
-943 FWTGTLVLAAAFLLL
+943 FWAGTLVLAAAFLLL
-958 RSGADSIAMYVKYNG
+958 WKGTESIAMYMKYYG
-973 LTEYLEAG
+973 LPEYLEAG
-981 GFNMPRVN
+981 AFSLPRIN
-989 DFLPFFSAAAGT
+989 THLPFFDAAVDA
-1001 VLELV
+1001 VLDLIE
-1006 NPFAVLAILLVWKA
+1006 PFAVLAILLIWKA
-1020 GVKRPWLIVAGIAV
+1020 GVKRSWLIVAGIAV
-1034 FMLSSEAIAPARS
+1034 ALLSSDAIAPARS
-1047 FYHFAVLAGL
+1047 FHHFVALAGL
-1057 ELFDLG
+1057 ELFALG
-1063 ILVFLVAWL
+1063 VLVFLVAWL

-1077 MAYLLAVWSANLVLG
+1077 MAYLIAVWSAVLIPG
-1092 PGIGFIQRTTDSFY
+1092 PGIAFIQRTTDSIY
-1106 QWNGIAMLVLGL
+1106 QWNGIAMVLLGL
-1118 APLLSLLA
+1118 APLLYLVA
-1126 AFLRERRERATR
+1126 AFFRERREQTDG

>member
-23 FLNYYTEAIPSA
+23 FLNFYNEAIPSA

-40 LSRGEVHQ
+40 LSRDEVHQ
-48 KAQGYLEN
+48 KAQGYLES

-80 EQTLGLEETSRLAR
+80 EQTLGLEETNRMAR

-130 RILESDEGAS
+130 RILESDEGAG
-140 IAQDDALVIASDFL
+140 IAQDDALAIASDFL
-154 RETQGYDLDG
+154 RNTQGYDLG
-164 YELIDR
+164 AYELIDR

-182 FAWRKKDFTV
+182 FAYRKKDFTV
-192 GDDGHYRLDVLVHG
+192 GDDGHYRLDVVVHG
-206 DRIGQFSEYLK
+206 DRVGRFSEYLK
-217 VPDSFSRSYR
+217 VPDSFSRSYS

-252 VILVRNYRRK
+252 VILVKNYRRK

-273 TLVAVAWLAA
+273 TLVAIAWLAA
-283 NVNALPLAMYDFDTT
+283 NVNALPLALYSFDTT
-298 VTYGAFFVTI
+298 ITYGAFLVTI
-308 LFSVVLIAAVY
+308 LSITVLAAALY
-319 GGVVCMAGTAGGV
+319 GGAACLAGTAGGV
-332 LERDVLSDR
+332 LERDVLSER
-341 RVSPIGRL
+341 RASPLGRL
-349 SLRGIFSAGF
+349 SLRGMFSVGF

-418 AAAVEEFFF
+418 AAAIEEFFF

-439 KRPWLAVLLPA
+439 KRPWLAVLLSA
-450 IVWAFL
+450 VVWAFL
-456 HSNYPHEPI
+456 HSNYPQEPI
-465 YIRGIEI
+465 YVRGIEI
-472 TVIGIVFGIL
+472 TVIGIVFGML

-491 IIAHYAINAFIVA
+491 IIAHYAINAFMVA

-523 GILLV
+523 GILLI

-539 GRARPPEVEDDAM
+539 GRSRAEEVEDAA
-552 DEEAPDEPAETEEP
+552 DEEAPVEPVELEEP
-566 APEPVRSD
+566 APEPVRASVTQ
-574 MDERDPDAYLPDRR
+574 RDPEAYLPDKR
-588 RWIVAGLCAV
+588 RWIVAGLCVV
-598 AGIALMIGF
+598 AGIALVSGF
-607 RLDRFG
+607 RVDRFG
-613 ARSLKLEVTR
+613 SRTLKLEVTR
-623 SQASSMAETFCA
+623 SQAVDTAEAFCE
-635 ELGLDVTDYRRS
+635 ELGLDVSEYRRS
-647 AQFRSG
+647 VQFRSG

-670 ADTLMVENT
+670 ADSLMAENT

-700 VDASGRVA
+700 VDASGSVV
-708 GFNHVIPETR
+708 GVNHIIPETR
-718 AGPELETDD
+718 AGPELETEA

-733 AFVERIFSRSVTD
+733 AFVVEKFERPVTD
-746 TAQYKLLEAR
+746 STQYKLLEAR
-756 SEKEKDRM
+756 SEKEKERM
-764 DHHFTWERIDRKIE
+764 DHHFVWERIDRKIE
-778 DGEFRLNVRVQ
+778 DGEFRVNARVQ
-789 GDEVGFFSTQYKAPE
+789 GDEVGFFSTRYKAPE
-804 EFLRSLRRQGVRHAL
+804 EFLRSLRERGTGKAL
-819 ASIVPVLLVLATLI
+819 ASIVPALLGLATLI
-833 LAGIYFFR
+833 LAAVCFFR
-841 CFRAKEIRWKLPIG
+841 QYRAGEIRWKLPIG
-855 IGIAVVLLT
+855 IGIAVVSLT
-864 LLNWINSLPT
+864 VLNWINDLPT

-887 YLGIQGVVLLIGTP
+887 YLGIQAVGFLIGVP
-901 MTGLAIA
+901 ILGLGIA
-908 AMFALMMAMKG
+908 AMMALMIAMKRSL
-919 AQYPE
+919 YSE
-924 ELGAGRWL
+924 EMGAGRWL
-932 GLLRMREGGLR
+932 GLLRLREGDLR
-943 FWTGTLVLAAAFLLL
+943 FWAGTLVLAAAFLLL
-958 RSGADSIAMYVKYNG
+958 RAGTDSIETCVKYNG

-981 GFNMPRVN
+981 GFNLPQVN
-989 DFLPFFSAAAGT
+989 SYIPFIDAFSDAALGLT
-1001 VLELV
+1001 D
-1006 NPFAVLAILLVWKA
+1006 PFAVLAILLVWKA
-1020 GVKRPWLIVAGIAV
+1020 GVKRPWLIVAGFAV
-1034 FMLSSEAIAPARS
+1034 FLLSSDAIAPARS

-1072 IRFNL
+1072 VRFNI
-1077 MAYLLAVWSANLVLG
+1077 MAYLVAIWSSNLILG
-1092 PGIGFIQRTTDSFY
+1092 SGIAFLQRTTDSVY
-1106 QWNGIAMLVLGL
+1106 QWNGVVMVLLGL
-1118 APLLSLLA
+1118 APLLFLMA
-1126 AFLRERRERATR
+1126 AYLRERRERSAG

>member
-40 LSRGEVHQ
+40 LSRDEVHRE
-48 KAQGYLEN
+48 AQGYLEN
-56 LGYDLADYE
+56 LGYDLAEYQ
-65 SAQIFSSSQMQQIFL
+65 SAQIFSSSQMQQVFL

-107 RPLQK
+107 KPLQK

-121 GGRIVGFSH
+121 GGRVVGFSH
-130 RILESDEGAS
+130 SILESDEGAS
-140 IAQDDALVIASDFL
+140 IAQDDALVIASGFL
-154 RETQGYDLDG
+154 RDTQGYDLDAF
-164 YELIDR
+164 ELIDR
-170 SSTERK
+170 SGTERK
-176 ARVDHR
+176 ARIDHR

-192 GDDGHYRLDVLVHG
+192 GDDGHYRLDVVVHG
-206 DRIGQFSEYLK
+206 DRVGKFSEYLK

-252 VILVRNYRRK
+252 VILVKNYRRK
-262 RLRWQAGLIVG
+262 RLHWQAGLIVG

-283 NVNALPLAMYDFDTT
+283 NVNALPLALYSFDTT
-298 VTYGAFFVTI
+298 ISYGAFLVTL
-308 LFSVVLIAAVY
+308 LFSAVLIAAVN
-319 GGVVCMAGTAGGV
+319 GGIVCLAGTAGGV
-332 LERDVLSDR
+332 LERDVLSER
-341 RVSPIGRL
+341 RASPLGRL
-349 SLRGIFSAGF
+349 SLRGLFSAGF

-398 YDNAFST
+398 YNNAFST

-472 TVIGIVFGIL
+472 TVIGILFGIL

-539 GRARPPEVEDDAM
+539 GRARPREVDDVD
-552 DEEAPDEPAETEEP
+552 DEEAPDEPAEIEEP
-566 APEPVRSD
+566 APEPVRPD
-574 MDERDPDAYLPDRR
+574 VDEREPDSYLPDKR

-607 RLDRFG
+607 RVDRFG

-623 SQASSMAETFCA
+623 SQAASIAEAFCA
-635 ELGLDVTDYRRS
+635 DLGLDASDYRRS
-647 AQFRSG
+647 IQFRSG

-660 HLIRNAGVAR
+660 HLIRNAGVAI
-670 ADTLMVENT
+670 ADSLMVENT

-700 VDASGRVA
+700 VDATGRVA
-708 GFNHVIPETR
+708 GFNHIIPETR
-718 AGPELETDD
+718 AGPELESDD

-733 AFVERIFSRSVTD
+733 AFVEQTFSRSVTD
-746 TAQYKLLEAR
+746 TTQYKLLEAR
-756 SEKEKDRM
+756 SEKEKERM
-764 DHHFTWERIDRKIE
+764 DHHFVWERIDRKIE
-778 DGEFRLNVRVQ
+778 DGEFRLKVRVQ
-789 GDEVGFFSTQYKAPE
+789 GDEVGLFNAHYKAPE
-804 EFLRSLRRQGVRHAL
+804 EFLRSLKQRGARQEL
-819 ASIVPVLLVLATLI
+819 ASMVPVLLMLATLI
-833 LAGIYFFR
+833 LAGVFFFR
-841 CFRAKEIRWKLPIG
+841 QYRAGEVHWRLPIG

-887 YLGIQGVVLLIGTP
+887 YLGIQGVGLLIGTP

-919 AQYPE
+919 SLYPE
-924 ELGAGRWL
+924 EMGAGRWL

-943 FWTGTLVLAAAFLLL
+943 FWAGTLVLAAAFLLL
-958 RSGADSIAMYVKYNG
+958 RTGTDSLAMYVKYNG

-981 GFNMPRVN
+981 GFNLPSVN
-989 DFLPFFSAAAGT
+989 TYVPLFSAAVGT
-1001 VLELV
+1001 ALELI
-1006 NPFAVLAILLVWKA
+1006 NPFAVLALLLVWKA

-1034 FMLSSEAIAPARS
+1034 ALLSEDAIAPARS

-1057 ELFDLG
+1057 ELFSLG
-1063 ILVFLVAWL
+1063 VLVFLVAWL

-1077 MAYLLAVWSANLVLG
+1077 MAYIVAIWSGTLILG
-1092 PGIGFIQRTTDSFY
+1092 PGIAFIQRTTDTVF
-1106 QWNGIAMLVLGL
+1106 QLNGIVILALGL
-1118 APLLSLLA
+1118 APLLYLLA
-1126 AFLRERRERATR
+1126 ACLRERRERTDG

>member
-1 MDRRDAMWL
+1 MDRRDATWL

-23 FLNYYTEAIPSA
+23 FLNFYNEAIPSA

-40 LSRGEVHQ
+40 LSRDEVFG

-56 LGYDLADYE
+56 MGYDLMDYE
-65 SAQIFSSSQMQQIFL
+65 SAQVFSSSQMQQIFL
-80 EQTLGLEETSRLAR
+80 EQTLGLEETNRLAR

-107 RPLQK
+107 KPLQK

-130 RILESDEGAS
+130 RILESDEGPS
-140 IAQDDALVIASDFL
+140 LTQDEALAIASDFL
-154 RETQGYDLDG
+154 RDTQGYDLDA

-176 ARVDHR
+176 ARVDHQ
-182 FAWRKKDFTV
+182 FAYRKRDFTV
-192 GDDGHYRLDVLVHG
+192 GDDGHYRLDVVIQG
-206 DRIGQFSEYLK
+206 DRVGRFSEYLK

-252 VILVRNYRRK
+252 VILVKNYRRK
-262 RLRWQAGLIVG
+262 RLRWQAGLVVG
-273 TLVAVAWLAA
+273 TLVALAWLAA
-283 NVNALPLAMYDFDTT
+283 NVNALPLELYNFDTT
-298 VTYGAFFVTI
+298 VTYGAFFVQL
-308 LFSVVLIAAVY
+308 LFISVLAAALY
-319 GGVVCMAGTAGGV
+319 GGIVCLAGTAGGV
-332 LERDVLSDR
+332 VGRDVLHEG
-341 RVSPIGRL
+341 RVSPVGRL
-349 SLRGIFSAGF
+349 SIGGLFSAGF

-398 YDNAFST
+398 YNNAFST

-427 RLLAIPLLIRWL
+427 RLLAIPLLIKWL

-450 IVWAFL
+450 VVWAFL

-491 IIAHYAINAFIVA
+491 VIAHYAINAFIVA

-518 GVLVI
+518 GVVVI
-523 GILLV
+523 GILLL

-539 GRARPPEVEDDAM
+539 GRSRAEEVEDPA
-552 DEEAPDEPAETEEP
+552 DEEAPEEP
-566 APEPVRSD
+566 VEFEETTPEPVRASAAQKD
-574 MDERDPDAYLPDRR
+574 SDAYLPDRK
-588 RWIVAGLCAV
+588 RWMVAGVSIV

-607 RLDRFG
+607 RVDRFG
-613 ARSLKLEVTR
+613 SRTLKLEVTR
-623 SQASSMAETFCA
+623 SQAISVGEAFCN
-635 ELGLDVTDYRRS
+635 ELGLDVSEYRRS
-647 AQFRSG
+647 VQFRSG

-670 ADTLMVENT
+670 ADSMMVENT
-679 SPWYWH
+679 APWYWH

-690 PMEKEEIQVR
+690 PMEKEEIRIR
-700 VDASGRVA
+700 VDAA
-708 GFNHVIPETR
+708 GHIAGINHIIPETR
-718 AGPELETDD
+718 AGPELATDN

-733 AFVERIFSRSVTD
+733 AFVEQRFSRSVTD

-764 DHHFTWERIDRKIE
+764 DHHFVWERIDRKIE
-778 DGEFRLNVRVQ
+778 DGEFRLSVRVQ
-789 GDEVGFFSTQYKAPE
+789 GDEVGFFSTRYKAPE
-804 EFLRSLRRQGVRHAL
+804 EFLRSLKQRGARQEL
-819 ASIVPVLLVLATLI
+819 ASIVPVLLLLATLI

-841 CFRAKEIRWKLPIG
+841 CFRAKEIRWRLPIG

-864 LLNWINSLPT
+864 LLNGINALPT

-887 YLGIQGVVLLIGTP
+887 YLGIQGVGLLIGTP
-901 MTGLAIA
+901 IMGLAIA

-919 AQYPE
+919 SLYPE
-924 ELGAGRWL
+924 EMGAGQWL

-943 FWTGTLVLAAAFLLL
+943 FWAGTLVLAAAFLLL
-958 RSGADSIAMYVKYNG
+958 WKGTESIAMYVKYNG

-981 GFNMPRVN
+981 GFNLPRVN
-989 DFLPFFSAAAGT
+989 TYLPFFDAACDAA
-1001 VLELV
+1001 LELV
-1006 NPFAVLAILLVWKA
+1006 SPFAVLAILLVWKA
-1020 GVKRPWLIVAGIAV
+1020 GVRRPWLIVAGFAV
-1034 FMLSSEAIAPARS
+1034 ALLSSDAIAPARS

-1057 ELFDLG
+1057 ELFVLG
-1063 ILVFLVAWL
+1063 VVVFLVVWL
-1072 IRFNL
+1072 VRFNL
-1077 MAYLLAVWSANLVLG
+1077 MAYIVALWSSQLILG
-1092 PGIGFIQRTTDSFY
+1092 PGIAMIQRTTESVY
-1106 QWNGIAMLVLGL
+1106 QWNGIAMFALGL
-1118 APLLSLLA
+1118 APLLFLLA
-1126 AFLRERRERATR
+1126 AGLRERRQRATG